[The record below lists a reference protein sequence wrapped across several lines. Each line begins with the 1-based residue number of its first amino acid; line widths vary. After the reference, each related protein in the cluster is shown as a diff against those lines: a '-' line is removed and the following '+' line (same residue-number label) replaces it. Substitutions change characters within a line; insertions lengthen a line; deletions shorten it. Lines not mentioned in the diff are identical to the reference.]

1 MIQIGINISVK
12 GSAISGPLP
21 PAPVNTVPPVISGT
35 TTLGSVITTTN
46 GTWTNT
52 PSLYIYQWKRN
63 TTNVGTNTPTYTLV
77 LADSNAAITCVVT
90 AINGGGSASATSN
103 IITAQTYSAPAIV
116 SAPVISG
123 TTTLGSV
130 LTTTDGVWTGN
141 PTPTFTYQWKRGVSN
156 ITSATSATYTLV
168 LADSGAAI
176 TCVVTAINAV
186 GNNNST
192 SNIITADNYPPVNTV
207 LPVISGTNT
216 LGSVITTTNGTW
228 TNSPSSFTYQ
238 WKRNATNV
246 GTNTPTYTLVLDDSN
261 AAITCVVTAI
271 NIGGSASATSN
282 IITAEYPFISTFRTT
297 TASETVTLPY
307 EVAGT
312 YSGTIDWGDGGPTS
326 VNSYANRA
334 HVYAVAGDYV
344 ITVTGVTTGFRFNN
358 TGDRTKIRSI
368 QAWGGLRLGNNGWYF
383 WGCTNLTLTAVNGVL
398 DTTGTTNFLSMFREC
413 TALTTINNINSW
425 NTSAVTSMNSM
436 FFSAYAFNQPLSF
449 NTSAVNNMASMF
461 NSTIAFNSSL
471 TFNTS
476 AVTNMAFMFGSAQIF
491 NQPLTFNTSA
501 VTNMAYMF
509 NQAFAF
515 NQPLNWD
522 TSAVINMASM
532 FQQATSFNSSLT
544 FNTSAVTS
552 MSSMF
557 FSATAFNQ
565 PLSFNTSAVI
575 NMNTMFSEA
584 DAFNQPL
591 NWDTSAVTNMFQMFQ
606 GTNSFNS
613 SLTFNTISVTNMN
626 GMFSFA
632 YAFNQPLVFNTSAV
646 TSMSQMFSNAITFN
660 SPLTFSNTSAVT
672 SMANMFQNTNINQPL
687 SFNTSAVTDMS
698 FMFRDCFDFNQP
710 LSFNTSAV
718 TNMSNM
724 FFNAPLFDQN
734 IGSWNV
740 ANVTNFTN
748 FMGSKTDLTF
758 STTNLD
764 AIYNGWVTVQSGR
777 TITFGTA
784 KYSVA
789 GVAGRNYLTGTKL
802 WTITD
807 GGL

>member
-12 GSAISGPLP
+12 GSAIPGIPP
-21 PAPVNTVPPVISGT
+21 PAPVNTVLPVISGT
-35 TTLGSVITTTN
+35 TTLGSVLTTTN
-46 GTWTNT
+46 GTWINPT
-52 PSLYIYQWKRN
+52 PAFTYQWKRN
-63 TTNVGTNTPTYTLV
+63 ATNVGTNTPSYTLV
-77 LADSNAAITCVVT
+77 LADSGAAITCVVT

-176 TCVVTAINAV
+176 TCVVTATNV
-186 GNNNST
+186 LGNNNST
-192 SNIITADNYPPVNTV
+192 SNIITADNYAPVNTV
-207 LPVISGTNT
+207 LPVISGTTT
-216 LGSVITTTNGTW
+216 LGSVLTTTNGTW

-246 GTNTPTYTLVLDDSN
+246 GTNTPSYTLVLADSG
-261 AAITCVVTAI
+261 AAITCIVTAI
-271 NIGGSASATSN
+271 NGAGSTPATSN
-282 IITAEYPFISTFRTT
+282 IITADNYEFISTFRTT

-344 ITVTGVTTGFRFNN
+344 ITVTGVTTGFRFNS
-358 TGDRTKIRSI
+358 TGSNLNIRSI
-368 QAWGGLRLGNNGWYF
+368 QNWGALRLGNNGNYF
-383 WGCTNLTLTAVNGVL
+383 HGCGNLTLTAVNGVL
-398 DTTGTTNFLSMFREC
+398 DTTGTTNFASMFRQC
-413 TALTTINNINSW
+413 GSLTTINNINSW
-425 NTSAVTSMNSM
+425 NTSAVTNMFEMFMNT
-436 FFSAYAFNQPLSF
+436 FAFNQPITFNTGAVTNMGAMFSGATSFNQPLAF
-449 NTSAVNNMASMF
+449 NTSAVTNMKSMF
-461 NSTIAFNSSL
+461 QSTTVFNSSL

-476 AVTNMAFMFGSAQIF
+476 AVTDMSQMFFAAYSF
-491 NQPLTFNTSA
+491 NQPLAFNTSSVTTMANMFDQASAFNQPLNWNTSAVTTMREMFSGATSFNSLLTFNTSA
-501 VTNMAYMF
+501 VTNMTNMF
-509 NQAFAF
+509 YNAKAF
-515 NQPLNWD
+515 NQPL
-522 TSAVINMASM
+522 I
-532 FQQATSFNSSLT
+532 
-544 FNTSAVTS
+544 FNTSSVT
-552 MSSMF
+552 
-557 FSATAFNQ
+557 
-565 PLSFNTSAVI
+565 
-575 NMNTMFSEA
+575 NMNGVFLQSTASVPS
-584 DAFNQPL
+584 AFNQPL
-591 NWDTSAVTNMFQMFQ
+591 NWDTSAVTTMF
-606 GTNSFNS
+606 
-613 SLTFNTISVTNMN
+613 
-626 GMFSFA
+626 GMFGNTTS
-632 YAFNQPLVFNTSAV
+632 FNQP
-646 TSMSQMFSNAITFN
+646 IT
-660 SPLTFSNTSAVT
+660 
-672 SMANMFQNTNINQPL
+672 
-687 SFNTSAVTDMS
+687 
-698 FMFRDCFDFNQP
+698 
-710 LSFNTSAV
+710 FNTSAV
-718 TNMSNM
+718 TNMSGMFTGTTVFNQPLIQGVNGWNTSSVTNM
-724 FFNAPLFDQN
+724 TQMFQNATSFNQN

-748 FMGSKTDLTF
+748 FMFGKTDLTF

-764 AIYNGWVTVQSGR
+764 AIYNGWVTVQSGI